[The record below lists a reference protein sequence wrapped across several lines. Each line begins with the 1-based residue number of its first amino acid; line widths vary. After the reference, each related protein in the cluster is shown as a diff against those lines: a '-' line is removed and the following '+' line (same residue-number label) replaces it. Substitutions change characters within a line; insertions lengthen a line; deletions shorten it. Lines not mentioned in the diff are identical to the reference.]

1 MHWADRCMATLQPID
16 QLIVCMIGIYWG
28 HCFGPWCTSST
39 YHVLSSQSTLTH
51 ACCRKR
57 TTTVEIGVSTLSP
70 LTSKNYPPQHATLC
84 HLNSSKMD
92 LFKIIQVPGHGGATP
107 ARFNVYNEFS

>member
-70 LTSKNYPPQHATLC
+70 LTSKNYPPQHATQDMEGL
-84 HLNSSKMD
+84 LQLDSMYIMNFPETE
-92 LFKIIQVPGHGGATP
+92 L
-107 ARFNVYNEFS
+107 